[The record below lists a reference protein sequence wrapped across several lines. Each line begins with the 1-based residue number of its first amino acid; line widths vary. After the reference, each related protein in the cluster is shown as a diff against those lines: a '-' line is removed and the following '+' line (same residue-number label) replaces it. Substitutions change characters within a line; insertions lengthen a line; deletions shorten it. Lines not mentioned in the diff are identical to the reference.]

1 MERASTV
8 IWLAVAGTILLGQ
21 ATRPAIADE
30 TLPVTLVATL
40 CMKTFIHGDRK
51 EICGDFQLRPE
62 GPSARFSDQASC
74 EVGKDEVVNEWR
86 KQAGQTG
93 MVGPDD
99 RVENPRCVISQVIV
113 PSRN

>member
-1 MERASTV
+1 MTIPASAEESTE
-8 IWLAVAGTILLGQ
+8 IILM
-21 ATRPAIADE
+21 AK
-30 TLPVTLVATL
+30 V
-40 CMKTFIHGDRK
+40 CMNTFVNGERK

-99 RVENPRCVISQVIV
+99 RIENPRCVIPRVIV